1 MLKPSNY
8 KHIIWDWN
16 GTLIDDA
23 WLFVD
28 VMNNILQKRNMHT
41 ITIEEY
47 RNIFGFPIKNYYEKL
62 GFNTKKESIEMLGL
76 EFIKEYKKR
85 QYEAVLFSMTEMI
98 LTQLLNLSIKQYILS
113 ACHQKL
119 LDNHLKF
126 YNLEKYFT
134 NIMGVDNY
142 FAKSKINKG
151 IELIKIMQV
160 NPNDI
165 LFIGDTKHDFEVAKK
180 IGVDCLL
187 ISHGHH
193 SHSQLLKTKTP
204 IIKNLKTILDIFGID

>member
-98 LTQLLNLSIKQYILS
+98 LTQLFALSIKQYILS

-126 YNLEKYFT
+126 YNLEKYFA

-165 LFIGDTKHDFEVAKK
+165 LFIGDTKHDFEVANK